1 MEEIIELL
9 EKFVENENLSEDKEK
24 EMEISL
30 KLLGMALTA
39 DESKINALGHS
50 VDLLCQMHEFTPFEV
65 CATCASLI
73 AGACKEQLII
83 SDRDTAN
90 AFYKHVLDTLERTI
104 EKALED
110 KSDECEDGDCTCK
123 CE

>member
-9 EKFVENENLSEDKEK
+9 EKFVENEKLSEDKEE
-24 EMEISL
+24 EMKISL
-30 KLLGMALTA
+30 NLLGMALTA

-50 VDLLCQMHEFTPFEV
+50 VDLLCQMQEFTPFEV